1 MFSQDWILG
10 LIKRVVGKIEKSGT
24 DTEKEVASM
33 VKTELGLVEQPKVRA
48 PKLVVNEKRG
58 YVTYADKY
66 GHEFTSQCA
75 EGDTFDKYVG
85 ASIALGR
92 ATVGK
97 NKFERFLAKNYNM
110 TDKKMF
116 ETYAM
121 IWACNTYGGKKAFIK
136 MVDELLD
143 KSGYFI
149 PKPTEEKQVE
159 QIEKAE

>member
-1 MFSQDWILG
+1 MFSQGLILG
-10 LIKRVVGKIEKSGT
+10 LMKRVIGIIEKNGT

-33 VKTELGLVEQPKVRA
+33 VKTELGLVEQPKERK

-58 YVTYADKY
+58 YVTYTDNY

-75 EGDTFDKYVG
+75 KGDTFDKYVG

-97 NKFERFLAKNYNM
+97 NKFERFLTKNYNM
-110 TDKKMF
+110 TDKQMF

-136 MVDELLD
+136 MVDDLLD
-143 KSGYFI
+143 KNGYFI
-149 PKPTEEKQVE
+149 PKPTKEKKV
-159 QIEKAE
+159 EKAE

>member
-1 MFSQDWILG
+1 MFSQDLILG
-10 LIKRVVGKIEKSGT
+10 LIKRVIGRIEKSGT
-24 DTEKEVASM
+24 DTEKDVASM
-33 VKTELGLVEQPKVRA
+33 VKTELGLVEQQKERA

-136 MVDELLD
+136 VVDDLLD
-143 KSGYFI
+143 NNGYFI
-149 PKPTEEKQVE
+149 PKQTEEKKVE
-159 QIEKAE
+159 QVEKAE